1 MFFVPALYI
10 VLSDVKRNKYLGRY
24 AGNVLRLWTIYF
36 LIFFGARLLE
46 SISQFNNLT
55 IVAVVCMVV
64 YNLFQ
69 VYKVIME

>member
-10 VLSDVKRNKYLGRY
+10 VLSNVKRNKYLRKY
-24 AGNVLRLWTIYF
+24 AGKVLRLWTIYF

-46 SISQFNNLT
+46 YISRFNNLT
-55 IVAVVCMVV
+55 IAAVVCMVV